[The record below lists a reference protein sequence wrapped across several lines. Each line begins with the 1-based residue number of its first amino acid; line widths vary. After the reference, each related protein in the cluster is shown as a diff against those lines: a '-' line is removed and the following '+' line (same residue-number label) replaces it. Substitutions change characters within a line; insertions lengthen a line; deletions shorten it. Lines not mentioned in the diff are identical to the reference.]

1 METASSPKKRELDYF
16 NALGCLL
23 VILIHVLSLGITSLD
38 PASWQYAVVF
48 IPHQFSAYVVPAFL
62 FCGAVKM
69 GQASYAESRYF
80 PYILRR
86 IRKVYIPYVVYTL
99 VYFLVFLPIGYVP
112 RSFSALA
119 QYLLTGTISSQFY
132 YIIIVMQFY
141 LLMPL
146 WRWLARRVPWYTG
159 ILLSLF
165 VTLLMT
171 KADSVLARFGLSFAY
186 FDRVFPTYLLFWTAG
201 LYAGRHYDG
210 VRKALKAHRA
220 AALSLL
226 VIPALFIFIFYMSRS
241 RGIWIYDL
249 SVLKLFSDLAT
260 IAVMLCLCVWLEDS
274 HCARTKR
281 LLTQIHASSL
291 SVFMS
296 HALFLTLA
304 TVALGKL
311 GVTKLS
317 LLLLARAAVCYT
329 LPFLLAWLLRRLRAL
344 FRRDGRRAS

>member
-1 METASSPKKRELDYF
+1 METISSRKLRELDYF

-38 PASWQYAVVF
+38 PVSWQYAVIF
-48 IPHQFSAYVVPAFL
+48 FPHQFSAYVVPAFL

-69 GQASYAESRYF
+69 SLASYAQSDYF

-86 IRKVYIPYVVYTL
+86 IRKVFVPYVVYTL
-99 VYFLVFLPIGYVP
+99 VYYLAFLPMGYVS
-112 RSFSALA
+112 RDLSALA
-119 QYLLTGTISSQFY
+119 RYLLTGTVSSQFY
-132 YIIIVMQFY
+132 YVIVVMQFY

-146 WRWLARRVPWYTG
+146 WRRLTERVPWYVG
-159 ILLSLF
+159 MLLSLF
-165 VTLLMT
+165 ATLLMT
-171 KADSVLARFGLSFAY
+171 RADTVLARFGLEFAY
-186 FDRVFPTYLLFWTAG
+186 FDRIFLTYLLFWTAG
-201 LYAGRHYDG
+201 LYTGRHYEQ
-210 VRKALKAHRA
+210 VRRALTEHRG
-220 AALSLL
+220 AALSLAA
-226 VIPALFIFIFYMSRS
+226 IPAVFIGLVYLARA

-274 HCARTKR
+274 RCARTKR

-304 TVALGKL
+304 TVALNRL

-329 LPFLLAWLLRRLRAL
+329 LPFLLAWFLRRLRAL
-344 FRRDGRRAS
+344 FRRGVQKAS